1 MGVSPLWFLSP
12 VGSEVAGAFM
22 RAAGGGAPGV
32 TLSPSF
38 AFGFFFFLV
47 LREAEAGGVEER
59 PREAEAE
66 AEAIFCLALF
76 PEGAGFLVFFVLG
89 GMARRGKDRQAIR
102 SVQKRLFKNALLNRK
117 TVHERERCGNEGTTC
132 STAGVIP
139 GLLVSHLLP
148 RTHYLW
154 QIAYPSTS
162 LPALKMP
169 LPTPPRPSPPPPRLY
184 HVYGTLVPA
193 RILPWTRA
201 W

>member
-1 MGVSPLWFLSP
+1 MWFLSP

-89 GMARRGKDRQAIR
+89 GMARGKGQTASGFYHIK
-102 SVQKRLFKNALLNRK
+102 KRLFKNALLNRK
-117 TVHERERCGNEGTTC
+117 TVHEGT
-132 STAGVIP
+132 S
-139 GLLVSHLLP
+139 
-148 RTHYLW
+148 
-154 QIAYPSTS
+154 
-162 LPALKMP
+162 
-169 LPTPPRPSPPPPRLY
+169 
-184 HVYGTLVPA
+184 
-193 RILPWTRA
+193 RA
-201 W
+201 